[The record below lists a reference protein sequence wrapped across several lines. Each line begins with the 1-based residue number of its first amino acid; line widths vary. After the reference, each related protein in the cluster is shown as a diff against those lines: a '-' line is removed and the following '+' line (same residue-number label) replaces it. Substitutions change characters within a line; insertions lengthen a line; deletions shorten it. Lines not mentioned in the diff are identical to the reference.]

1 MTRGRALGAA
11 SSAVG
16 ADPEAAAGGRVVNR
30 TMIGIATGATLVPL
44 NSTML
49 AVALP
54 SIATTFAITPTEVA
68 SLVTLYL
75 GAVAVTLPASGSIGD
90 RFGHRR
96 SFHAGVIGFGVAS
109 LIAALAPTFGVL
121 ALSRVLQA
129 ATGSLVSTSSVALI
143 RDLAPGDRR
152 GSTFGLFD
160 MLTSISAA
168 VAPLLGGLIVDAFDW
183 RAMFFVAAPI
193 ALAAVIGVGFG
204 DADRRGPDGEPAAG
218 TRVERSPARRSI
230 DVTGLAVLALLL
242 IAVLVA
248 LRGGETA
255 LPAAG
260 VAIGLLAVFL
270 VVEARTREPAVDP
283 HLFRS
288 RTFAAAAIGV
298 AGATVVLHATLVLVP
313 LLIERLDRGDP
324 ATSGAVLL
332 GISALWAVAA
342 PIGGRWSDRSGR
354 RVPVVAGSAV
364 MAAGLAVLWQVAGS
378 GSAIVVGLLLA
389 VVGIGMGLSGSPR
402 QVAALEAVD
411 GGWVGMAAGT
421 YYTCRYLGGVIGA
434 SLAGAVLGAQVTHDG
449 VATGFGALTVVGVLL
464 VLTSFGITGR
474 RRSGVEAR

>member
-1 MTRGRALGAA
+1 VTRDRAIGGPP
-11 SSAVG
+11 AV
-16 ADPEAAAGGRVVNR
+16 PSEGGRTVRDPLVNR
-30 TMIGIATGATLVPL
+30 TMLGLATGATLVPL

-54 SIATTFAITPTEVA
+54 SIATTFAITPTDVA

-75 GAVAVTLPASGSIGD
+75 GAVTVTLPASGSLGD

-96 SFHAGVIGFGVAS
+96 SFRVGVIGFGLAS
-109 LIAALAPTFGVL
+109 LIAALAPSFAVL

-152 GSTFGLFD
+152 GATFGMFD

-168 VAPLLGGLIVDAFDW
+168 LAPLLGGLIVDAFDW
-183 RAMFFVAAPI
+183 RVMFFVAAPV
-193 ALAAVIGVGFG
+193 AVVAVAAVGFG
-204 DADRRGPDGEPAAG
+204 GPDPDPAPTERPVAG
-218 TRVERSPARRSI
+218 RSVDAI
-230 DVTGLAVLALLL
+230 GLFVLALLL

-248 LRGGETA
+248 LRGGDTV
-255 LPAAG
+255 LPAAA
-260 VAIGLLAVFL
+260 VAVVLLVAFIL
-270 VVEARTREPAVDP
+270 VEARTAEPAVDP

-298 AGATVVLHATLVLVP
+298 AGATVVLHATLVIVP
-313 LLIERLDRGDP
+313 LLIERLDGGDP
-324 ATSGAVLL
+324 ATSGLALL
-332 GISALWAVAA
+332 GISAMWAVAA

-364 MAAGLAVLWQVAGS
+364 MAAGLAVLWLTAGS
-378 GSAIVVGLLLA
+378 ATALIVGLLLA
-389 VVGIGMGLSGSPR
+389 VVGLGMGLSGSPR
-402 QVAALEAVD
+402 QVAALDAVD

-421 YYTCRYLGGVIGA
+421 YYTCRYLGGVVGA
-434 SLAGAVLGAQVTHDG
+434 SLAGAVLGARVTQAG
-449 VATGFGALTVVGVLL
+449 VSAGFGILTVVGIIL
-464 VLTSFGITGR
+464 VLTSFGIVGR
-474 RRSGVEAR
+474 GRHVAEAH